1 MPTLRLYCKM
11 ARGLYSKKL
20 SFYRDSLTP
29 DGEGGRSK
37 TQVLYKDRF
46 AKVSLITNVD
56 TLEGLQVGSNQ
67 AFKIIVDSRDF
78 DLKFTDK
85 IHYGEKILSILSIS
99 NKSER
104 NREFEIIA
112 VVHNPITQKC
122 LI

>member
-1 MPTLRLYCKM
+1 MPTLRLCCKM

-37 TQVLYKDRF
+37 TQVLYKERF

-78 DLKFTDK
+78 DLEFTDK
-85 IHYGEKILSILSIS
+85 IHYGEKVLSILSIS

-112 VVHNPITQKC
+112 VVHNPITQNA
-122 LI
+122 